1 MFYRIECGSSGIYFT
16 FPTGEEVTPQTETIA
31 KNFTEW
37 TGCSQFCDH
46 TLRAPKSNQ
55 VSHKDLFWFTEKGFD
70 KYGRDIIKKIKE
82 GDHSGFP
89 YKIRVIRIKE
99 NQIDVN
105 YRDKY
110 QVSGLI
116 KRK

>member
-1 MFYRIECGSSGIYFT
+1 MFYRIECGFSSTEFT
-16 FPTGEEVTPQTETIA
+16 FPEGEVTPQTEKIA

-37 TGCSQFCDH
+37 NGCVQFCDH

-55 VSHKDLFWFTEKGFD
+55 VSPKDRFWFTEKGFD
-70 KYGRDIIKKIKE
+70 KYGRGIIKKIKE
-82 GDHSGFP
+82 HSEFP

-99 NQIDVN
+99 NQIDIN
-105 YRDKY
+105 YQDKY